1 MARRRT
7 GLRNRKRTGR
17 STYSKLGKAR
27 SADYYGSYVNG
38 RQVSPERIA
47 R

>member
-17 STYSKLGKAR
+17 STYSRLGKSR
-27 SADYYGSYVNG
+27 SADYYGSYASG
-38 RQVSPERIA
+38 KQVTPERIA
-47 R
+47 K